1 MVFIIYFDVVA
12 AGAAA
17 GAAAG
22 VTVSDFVA
30 EDAFD
35 VAADA
40 VEPCL

>member
-1 MVFIIYFDVVA
+1 MVFILYFDV
-12 AGAAA
+12 
-17 GAAAG
+17 AAAG
-22 VTVSDFVA
+22 VAAGVAVSDFVA